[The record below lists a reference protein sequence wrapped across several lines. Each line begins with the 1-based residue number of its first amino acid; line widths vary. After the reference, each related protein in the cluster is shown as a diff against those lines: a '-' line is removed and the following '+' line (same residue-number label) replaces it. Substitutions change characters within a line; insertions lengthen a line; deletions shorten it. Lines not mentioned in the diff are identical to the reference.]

1 MSCKINVLGTDYEIF
16 YVLDSNEADG
26 ETNFFSK
33 EIHIRPLKSMLDED
47 ATDCERAEWANHV
60 VLHEIVHA
68 FFYESG
74 LRDYAYDETLVDWV
88 ASQFYKIRDAVND
101 VES

>member
-1 MSCKINVLGTDYEIF
+1 MSLKINVLGTDYEIF
-16 YVLDSNEADG
+16 YDLDSHEADG

-33 EIHIRPLKSMLDED
+33 EIHVRPARKMLDED
-47 ATDCERAEWANHV
+47 ATDFERLEWANHV

-88 ASQFYKIRDAVND
+88 ATQFYKIRDAVNGI
-101 VES
+101 EG

>member
-1 MSCKINVLGTDYEIF
+1 MSLRINILGTDYEIF
-16 YVLDSNEADG
+16 YDLDSNEADG

-33 EIHIRPLKSMLDED
+33 EIHVRPIEKLLDDD
-47 ATDCERAEWANHV
+47 ATDYERAEWANHV
-60 VLHEIVHA
+60 ILHEIVHA

-88 ASQFYKIRDAVND
+88 ASQFYKIRDAVNGI
-101 VES
+101 EG